1 MSNNNEKFTISLT
14 FSKNTDSEYASIVLL
29 CKDIST
35 FKQARRN
42 RKYNELELNN
52 ENIEINYHKFLFI
65 ANKVLKFEDSQLT
78 YNKEV
83 IEPEKLHELYLK
95 HSNVEILKSREKIK
109 TEKVENVS
117 EKTSKGKLD
126 ELYEELSRTKTTEE
140 RKKNI
145 PKVSFDDIGG
155 MEDIIKEIR
164 ESVELPLK
172 APGIFKYLGIKPHK
186 GIMLYGEPGCGKT
199 MIAKAIANEVNAH
212 FVSIKASE
220 LMSMWTGQS
229 ESNLRK
235 VFEEAKERQPSVIFF
250 DEIDSFARK
259 RNSEETGRYEAK
271 FLTQLLTLIDGVED
285 YGDICIIAA
294 TNRID
299 ILDEA
304 LLRSGRFDLKI
315 EIKKPDRKGCL
326 DIFNKL
332 TKKMPLSKSFD
343 KESFSDNLVGLTGA
357 DIAFI
362 ATEAAYNCM
371 RRNIDIEDIL
381 KNSKSV
387 KLGNCKINDD
397 DFKLAL
403 DKLRIQ

>member
-1 MSNNNEKFTISLT
+1 M
-14 FSKNTDSEYASIVLL
+14 
-29 CKDIST
+29 
-35 FKQARRN
+35 
-42 RKYNELELNN
+42 
-52 ENIEINYHKFLFI
+52 NYIH
-65 ANKVLKFEDSQLT
+65 
-78 YNKEV
+78 
-83 IEPEKLHELYLK
+83 
-95 HSNVEILKSREKIK
+95 
-109 TEKVENVS
+109 
-117 EKTSKGKLD
+117 
-126 ELYEELSRTKTTEE
+126 
-140 RKKNI
+140 
-145 PKVSFDDIGG
+145 
-155 MEDIIKEIR
+155 EIR

-172 APGIFKYLGIKPHK
+172 APGIFKYLEIKPHK

-250 DEIDSFARK
+250 YEIDSFARK

-271 FLTQLLTLIDGVED
+271 FLAQLLTLIDGVED

-315 EIKKPDRKGCL
+315 EIKKPDRNGCL
-326 DIFNKL
+326 NIFNKL

-381 KNSKSV
+381 KNRKSV

-403 DKLRIQ
+403 DKLRRQ